1 LWFRSNLCACA
12 DGYAGGRNGSIDA
25 ERRRINC
32 PAVEKMERKRDD
44 GKAIV

>member
-1 LWFRSNLCACA
+1 MSCCSLKVASVYG
-12 DGYAGGRNGSIDA
+12 DAGGGSGAIDV

-32 PAVEKMERKRDD
+32 PAVEKMKRKRDD